1 MPAIEQL
8 LSLAEEHT
16 RLTGRPLVTL
26 SYAQSLDGSL
36 TLSRGAPLAIS
47 SPETQRLTHQL
58 RAMHDAILVGIGTVL
73 ADDPRLT
80 VRLVEGAD
88 PQPVVLDSR
97 LRMPLSARLLSGR
110 RKPWIACLPDT
121 DKIQQQQLEMLGAQV
136 LPLPAGVGGVS
147 LPDLLRVFA
156 QRGVVTRLVGCGAQV
171 VTISFA
177 TLDIHD
183 RCLSAP
189 LFGASVD
196 RAFSVT
202 YRHILGFSPD
212 VAVLWRFHREHS
224 RLLERTAGF
233 ATRRHGCCEKR
244 D

>member
-16 RLTGRPLVTL
+16 RLTGKPLVTL

-80 VRLVEGAD
+80 VRLVDGAD

-110 RKPWIACLPDT
+110 HKPWIACLPGA
-121 DKIQQQQLEMLGAQV
+121 DKNQQQHLEMLGAQV
-136 LPLPAGVGGVS
+136 LPLPAGVGGGVS
-147 LPDLLRVFA
+147 LPDLLRVLA
-156 QRGVVTRLVGCGAQV
+156 QRGVRSLMVEGGAQV
-171 VTISFA
+171 ITRFLAGRLVDQAVITLAPFFA
-177 TLDIHD
+177 GG
-183 RCLSAP
+183 LSAVESP
-189 LFGASVD
+189 LAQPGGERIPALPRLDPLEFTRMGVD
-196 RAFSVT
+196 LVVW
-202 YRHILGFSPD
+202 G
-212 VAVLWRFHREHS
+212 
-224 RLLERTAGF
+224 RLNYS
-233 ATRRHGCCEKR
+233 
-244 D
+244 